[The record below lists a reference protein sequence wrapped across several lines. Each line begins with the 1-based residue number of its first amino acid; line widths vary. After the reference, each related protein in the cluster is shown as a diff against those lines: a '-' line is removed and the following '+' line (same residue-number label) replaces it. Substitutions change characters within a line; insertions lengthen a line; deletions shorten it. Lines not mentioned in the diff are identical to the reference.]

1 MSANSKRMESVQIY
15 RAILFM
21 GIVAFH
27 CNVPGAEMLWFGVPA
42 FFVISAY
49 FLTLNLQK
57 NEQISLSS
65 LLKKRFWRLCPP
77 YWIVLLLAA
86 ALTFREGSSVMA
98 IGRDLI
104 EHILFVQIFVWMR
117 RPGSLHFTGHTW
129 TLALE
134 IWMSLIWMIAFKVI
148 RTHQGRVR
156 FNICMLILAYLYR
169 VVFCILLQHVE
180 MLVYNPIFHVD
191 SFAWR
196 SLLAEMDIW
205 EKKRGAGFLL
215 IAGGVGIFALI
226 AVMAK
231 VNHVSLAEG
240 YSLYGTSGNYL
251 LNPVMCNIY
260 GAIAIFSAGI
270 FLWIIHNG
278 GAAKG
283 TAKAFLY
290 CGNHSYTAYLLH
302 YVLLGVVNYTLPMHA
317 VFKTIL
323 VIGLSVLGAAMI
335 DECVRKIKKA
345 RR

>member
-169 VVFCILLQHVE
+169 VVFCILLQNVE

-191 SFAWR
+191 SFAWG
-196 SLLAEMDIW
+196 SLLAEMDI
-205 EKKRGAGFLL
+205 
-215 IAGGVGIFALI
+215 
-226 AVMAK
+226 
-231 VNHVSLAEG
+231 
-240 YSLYGTSGNYL
+240 
-251 LNPVMCNIY
+251 
-260 GAIAIFSAGI
+260 
-270 FLWIIHNG
+270 
-278 GAAKG
+278 
-283 TAKAFLY
+283 
-290 CGNHSYTAYLLH
+290 
-302 YVLLGVVNYTLPMHA
+302 
-317 VFKTIL
+317 
-323 VIGLSVLGAAMI
+323 
-335 DECVRKIKKA
+335 
-345 RR
+345 